1 MFSLGNKKFFFS
13 LITLI
18 FFLGFYFRIKYYDD
32 GLWSDE
38 WISFYISSLD
48 LSILDKYSYH
58 LEHEGS
64 SPINLFFNSFL
75 LNIFGISYQSL
86 EKFYILSGILLL
98 IFSFELNEKKDT
110 KIFYL
115 LLLSLNPFLIYYSGE
130 LRFYTLS
137 VLFSM
142 LSFIFFIK
150 LDKKKSTKRIILFAV
165 TTLLSLLFNVFTI
178 GLIISYFIFNYFKN
192 NNKKIYFLL
201 LLITIIF
208 LTLNIQHFLSI
219 TTYYHLQFEE
229 VGGNI
234 NLKFFVGY
242 FFNIFFGDKL
252 FGAISLILFL
262 YSIFYLRKKILVSD
276 QLFLSYLIIF
286 ITYLMLISYA
296 LIISDILFPRY
307 FIFIVP
313 FIIYS
318 IVFFIF
324 NIKNFYLKY
333 FLILIFIIMS
343 LYVNFKTKK
352 PYILD
357 KPNPN
362 YVNNKIFNSDTK
374 YIYIPVVKKMYSL
387 ENDNCCNYYELLFVY
402 SETFQNSAFTILLND
417 QYKDHEKF
425 WSICIVNPSFR
436 TQSKASEV
444 KNCYGKLDF
453 LENNYEIKKKF
464 SSNSFDAY
472 LYKKINLDDK

>member
-150 LDKKKSTKRIILFAV
+150 LDKKKKYKKNY
-165 TTLLSLLFNVFTI
+165 SLCSNY
-178 GLIISYFIFNYFKN
+178 LIIS
-192 NNKKIYFLL
+192 
-201 LLITIIF
+201 
-208 LTLNIQHFLSI
+208 SI
-219 TTYYHLQFEE
+219 
-229 VGGNI
+229 
-234 NLKFFVGY
+234 
-242 FFNIFFGDKL
+242 
-252 FGAISLILFL
+252 
-262 YSIFYLRKKILVSD
+262 
-276 QLFLSYLIIF
+276 
-286 ITYLMLISYA
+286 
-296 LIISDILFPRY
+296 
-307 FIFIVP
+307 
-313 FIIYS
+313 
-318 IVFFIF
+318 
-324 NIKNFYLKY
+324 
-333 FLILIFIIMS
+333 
-343 LYVNFKTKK
+343 
-352 PYILD
+352 
-357 KPNPN
+357 
-362 YVNNKIFNSDTK
+362 
-374 YIYIPVVKKMYSL
+374 
-387 ENDNCCNYYELLFVY
+387 
-402 SETFQNSAFTILLND
+402 
-417 QYKDHEKF
+417 
-425 WSICIVNPSFR
+425 
-436 TQSKASEV
+436 
-444 KNCYGKLDF
+444 
-453 LENNYEIKKKF
+453 
-464 SSNSFDAY
+464 
-472 LYKKINLDDK
+472 